1 MPPTEPS
8 DALLVV
14 RSQLGDQ
21 HALEQLVGRW
31 QPRLWRF
38 IVRMVSDQGAA
49 EDVLQSVWLQV
60 VRSLVRLHDAE
71 QFAAWIYRIARGKIA
86 DRFRRQYRQPPR
98 DALEDVPTFDEG
110 AERLALTEFV
120 EAGLQQLH
128 PTDRE
133 AVVLYYFEE
142 LPLAEVAAICGVP
155 AGTVKSR
162 LHRARKVLRHALR
175 D

>member
-38 IVRMVSDQGAA
+38 IVRMVSDQAAA

-71 QFAAWIYRIARGKIA
+71 QFAAWIYRICLL
-86 DRFRRQYRQPPR
+86 YTSPSPR
-98 DALEDVPTFDEG
+98 D
-110 AERLALTEFV
+110 
-120 EAGLQQLH
+120 
-128 PTDRE
+128 
-133 AVVLYYFEE
+133 
-142 LPLAEVAAICGVP
+142 
-155 AGTVKSR
+155 
-162 LHRARKVLRHALR
+162 
-175 D
+175 